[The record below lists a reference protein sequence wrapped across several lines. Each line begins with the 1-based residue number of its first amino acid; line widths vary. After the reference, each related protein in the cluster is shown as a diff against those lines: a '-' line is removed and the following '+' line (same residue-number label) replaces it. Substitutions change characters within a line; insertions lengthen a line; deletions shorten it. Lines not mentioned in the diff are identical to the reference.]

1 MKEINCF
8 ILTGNDLELLKC
20 SLSHKDVAEKC
31 AKLEQQQSSPGGL
44 LQIQK
49 LKTKSG
55 KESLA

>member
-8 ILTGNDLELLKC
+8 ILIGDDLELLKC
-20 SLSHKDVAEKC
+20 SLSHKDIAEKR
-31 AKLEQQQSSPGGL
+31 AELEQQQSAPGGL
-44 LQIQK
+44 LQIEK

>member
-8 ILTGNDLELLKC
+8 VLIGDDLELLKC
-20 SLSHKDVAEKC
+20 SLSHKDIAEKR
-31 AKLEQQQSSPGGL
+31 AELEQQSSPGGL

-55 KESLA
+55 KASLA